1 MAHDPSPERTEVC
14 DALTAVAPD
23 APTLCEGWTA
33 RDLAVHLV
41 LRDGRPDVLLGEAAA
56 SKESTFGRAAARVRA
71 RYEAMAWDDLVDVV
85 RTGPPPWVPTRLPA
99 VERAVNG
106 AEFYVHAQD
115 VVRAQPGWA
124 PGDGA
129 PLRPGQ
135 RERLWRALRLLPLRY
150 PRAGVGVV
158 RQVPSG
164 PTATVHRG
172 ARSVTLVGQPEELLL
187 HAYGRRAQAAVQ
199 VRGADDAVAAFLA
212 AYPSTARG

>member
-1 MAHDPSPERTEVC
+1 MAHAPSPERTEVS
-14 DALTAVAPD
+14 DALTSVSPD

-33 RDLAVHLV
+33 RDLAIHLV
-41 LRDGRPDVLLGEAAA
+41 LRDGRPDVMLGEVAT
-56 SKESTFGRAAARVRA
+56 SKESTLGRAAARVRA
-71 RYEAMAWDDLVDVV
+71 RYGAMAWDDLVGAV
-85 RTGPPPWVPTRLPA
+85 RSGPPPWAPTRLPA

-129 PLRPGQ
+129 ALRPGQ
-135 RERLWRALRLLPLRY
+135 REQLWKALRLLPLRY

-164 PTATVHRG
+164 PGATVHRG
-172 ARSVTLVGQPEELLL
+172 ARTVTLVGQPEELLL
-187 HAYGRRAQAAVQ
+187 HAFGRRAHAAVD
-199 VRGADDAVAAFLA
+199 VRGEADAVAAFEQ
-212 AYPSTARG
+212 AYPAARS